1 VYRFKRLRAM
11 TKRTSVCILTYL
23 YIKIYNNN
31 CNSASVRNGR
41 RYYFYKDFLTGDFII
56 LVYSVVGVN
65 INILMNKSI
74 LDYNT
79 IYYMVTG
86 LFIIYQ
92 NSNWSVTVYSL
103 KLIIIQYKSIGT
115 ILFIFLLILHYLGTC
130 ILKRPN
136 LL

>member
-1 VYRFKRLRAM
+1 M

-92 NSNWSVTVYSL
+92 NSN
-103 KLIIIQYKSIGT
+103 
-115 ILFIFLLILHYLGTC
+115 
-130 ILKRPN
+130 
-136 LL
+136 